1 MEHESFCY
9 KFSCYFVSQSVFGL
23 SLHYFFQVEFF
34 YFYIGKSVYPLLYGS
49 NLYIMIKRAIPIPRS
64 FLKFIKVLV

>member
-1 MEHESFCY
+1 MSP
-9 KFSCYFVSQSVFGL
+9 FVTSVAVILFPSL
-23 SLHYFFQVEFF
+23 SLDFLYTIYSSRIF

-49 NLYIMIKRAIPIPRS
+49 KLYIMLKRAIPIPRS

>member
-49 NLYIMIKRAIPIPRS
+49 VY
-64 FLKFIKVLV
+64 F